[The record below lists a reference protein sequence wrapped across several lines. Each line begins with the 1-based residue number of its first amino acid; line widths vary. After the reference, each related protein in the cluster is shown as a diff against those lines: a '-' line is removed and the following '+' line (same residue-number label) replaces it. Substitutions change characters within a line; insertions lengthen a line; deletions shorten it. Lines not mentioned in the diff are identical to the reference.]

1 MVWGWDVEKIIRER
15 DNFAFVLFA
24 GKRKKKKEQ
33 QTRCV
38 KALPLTLLVVKTF
51 YEQTMSVYW
60 NHMITEMGSFI
71 VFRPNPSAP
80 SGRPR
85 PLARSPLP

>member
-1 MVWGWDVEKIIRER
+1 MGRGKKKSGKETILPSFCLQERE
-15 DNFAFVLFA
+15 
-24 GKRKKKKEQ
+24 KKKKEQ

>member
-1 MVWGWDVEKIIRER
+1 MVWGWDVEKK
-15 DNFAFVLFA
+15 NQ
-24 GKRKKKKEQ
+24 GKRQFCLRFVCRKEKKKKEQ

>member
-1 MVWGWDVEKIIRER
+1 MGR
-15 DNFAFVLFA
+15 
-24 GKRKKKKEQ
+24 GKKKKSGKETILPSFCLQERKKKKEQ